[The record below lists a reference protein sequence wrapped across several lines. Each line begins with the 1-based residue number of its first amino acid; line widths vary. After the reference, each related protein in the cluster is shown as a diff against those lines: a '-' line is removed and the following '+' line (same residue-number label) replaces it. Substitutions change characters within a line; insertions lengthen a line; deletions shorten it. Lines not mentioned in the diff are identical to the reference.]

1 MISDY
6 FGPHQIAEAD
16 QAHAFAVGALG
27 QLVDSIQAAI
37 AREKANGQDVGEV
50 GRVNATAAAMQLLL
64 ANAPTSNISLVLG
77 LAAYRIATAP
87 TSLADRM
94 CAAADTLEEVS
105 KLYQA
110 YNPASYR
117 WSAAELRHEA
127 PHIDRA
133 EEDEA

>member
-37 AREKANGQDVGEV
+37 AREKANGQDIGEV

-87 TSLADRM
+87 KSLADRM

-105 KLYQA
+105 RVYGALV
-110 YNPASYR
+110 PAKFP
-117 WSAAELRHEA
+117 WSAESLRSDAVHVEA
-127 PHIDRA
+127 DQS
-133 EEDEA
+133 